1 MKIYIIGPEFKIATL
16 QYELKI
22 LYMIVNFRARGISR
36 GTRKLAWMPTL
47 NKKKKIYRL
56 IARWISNITAFYSE
70 GFNCRRKKIKRFI
83 SILAGHA

>member
-22 LYMIVNFRARGISR
+22 
-36 GTRKLAWMPTL
+36 K
-47 NKKKKIYRL
+47 KKKKIPRL